1 MAGFRHKHCAA
12 RDFHVAPH
20 KFSGLV
26 FSEEENVTAGLVVW
40 GWVPAARRGS
50 RWSHKMPQA
59 EYFLA
64 QADRYFRIA
73 RAKSDRKVAA
83 KLEAMGRE
91 FLAKAERMRSDEGR
105 PKTASKSLKG

>member
-1 MAGFRHKHCAA
+1 M
-12 RDFHVAPH
+12 
-20 KFSGLV
+20 FSGLV
-26 FSEEENVTAGLVVW
+26 FFEEENVTAGLVVR
-40 GWVPAARRGS
+40 GWAPAARRGS
-50 RWSHKMPQA
+50 RWSHKMPQT

-91 FLAKAERMRSDEGR
+91 FLAKAERVKHPTEAR
-105 PKTASKSLKG
+105 PKTASKP

>member
-1 MAGFRHKHCAA
+1 M
-12 RDFHVAPH
+12 PH
-20 KFSGLV
+20 
-26 FSEEENVTAGLVVW
+26 
-40 GWVPAARRGS
+40 
-50 RWSHKMPQA
+50 A

-91 FLAKAERMRSDEGR
+91 FLAKAERLRHPVEGR
-105 PKTASKSLKG
+105 PKAGSKSSKS

>member
-1 MAGFRHKHCAA
+1 
-12 RDFHVAPH
+12 
-20 KFSGLV
+20 
-26 FSEEENVTAGLVVW
+26 
-40 GWVPAARRGS
+40 
-50 RWSHKMPQA
+50 MPQA

-91 FLAKAERMRSDEGR
+91 FLAKAERVQHPTEVP
-105 PKTASKSLKG
+105 PKSGSSKKT